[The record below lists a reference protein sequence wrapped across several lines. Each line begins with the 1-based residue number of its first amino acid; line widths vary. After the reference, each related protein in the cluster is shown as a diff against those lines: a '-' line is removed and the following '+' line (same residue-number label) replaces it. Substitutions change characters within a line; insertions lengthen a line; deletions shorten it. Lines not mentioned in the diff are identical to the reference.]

1 MLEVQL
7 ADIWWCVR
15 CVARGAWCAG
25 CVVFA
30 HILSCSM
37 LEVQRAVRG
46 ARLRGTRCAARGAR
60 AWCVEEPLP
69 VWREFRRRR
78 PVCRWHRLLACCSQ
92 QGLIRPVLS
101 GEGKGGE
108 RDGGVG
114 EGEGEWRG
122 GARGGPHAIFDPQ
135 CAPQSAS
142 VCLSL
147 PTVQPPFPALTAHP
161 RASCPVQL
169 RPALCAFIRPDFSP
183 VLPRLL
189 PADILGFLFPCLSL

>member
-15 CVARGAWCAG
+15 CVARGAWCVG

-46 ARLRGTRCAARGAR
+46 ARLPGTRCAARGAR

-69 VWREFRRRR
+69 VWRELRRRR

-122 GARGGPHAIFDPQ
+122 GPGEALM
-135 CAPQSAS
+135 
-142 VCLSL
+142 LSL
-147 PTVQPPFPALTAHP
+147 IPSARHSPPLFVFPSQRCSHRFLLSPPTHAHLAQFSSGQCFVLSSAQTSVLFSP
-161 RASCPVQL
+161 ASCPL
-169 RPALCAFIRPDFSP
+169 IS
-183 VLPRLL
+183 
-189 PADILGFLFPCLSL
+189 